1 MTRNSAKEVLVVGSV
16 ALDTVKTPYGERTD
30 GLGGSAT
37 FFAAAA
43 SLFAPV
49 RVVGVVGEDF
59 PMDQLRFLQTRSVD
73 LTGLQI
79 TQGRTFRWIGQYG
92 MDPNAR
98 QTLDT
103 QLNVFADFRP
113 ILPEAY
119 RDTGYVFLA
128 NIDPEL
134 QLEVLHQIRSPNV
147 VACDT
152 MNFWIE
158 GARTALMDVLRAVQ
172 IVILNDAEVR
182 QLAEDPHLIRAA
194 RKVLGTGPKVVI
206 VKKGEHGAFMMFED
220 RFFTVSAFPTDS
232 VVDPT
237 GAGDA
242 FAGGFM
248 GYLAR
253 AGSLEEGILRRAMVY
268 GSAVASF
275 AVEQFSVERLK
286 TLTFPEIVERCQALR
301 RMTAFE
307 EEDGEVC

>member
-1 MTRNSAKEVLVVGSV
+1 MACNVAEEVLVVGSV
-16 ALDTVKTPYGERTD
+16 ALDTVHTPYGECTD

-43 SLFAPV
+43 SFFAPV

-59 PMDQLRFLQTRSVD
+59 PMDQLRFLRARSVD

-79 TQGRTFRWIGQYG
+79 ARGRTFRWIGHYG
-92 MDPNAR
+92 TDPNAR
-98 QTLDT
+98 RTLDT

-113 ILPEAY
+113 VLPEAY
-119 RDTGYVFLA
+119 RDTAYVFLA
-128 NIDPEL
+128 NIDPAL
-134 QLEVLHQIRSPNV
+134 QLEVLHQMRSPNV

-158 GARTALMDVLRAVQ
+158 GAPGVVMDVLRSVQ

-182 QLAEDPHLIRAA
+182 QLADDPHLIRAA
-194 RKVLGTGPKVVI
+194 RKVLDMGPEVVV
-206 VKKGEHGAFMMFED
+206 VKKGEHGAFMVSSD
-220 RFFTVSAFPTDS
+220 RFFTVPAFPTES

-237 GAGDA
+237 GAGDT

-253 AGSLEEGILRRAMVY
+253 TGSLEEGMLRRAMVY

-286 TLTFPEIVERCQALR
+286 TLTYSEIVERCR
-301 RMTAFE
+301 MFRKMTAFE
-307 EEDGEVC
+307 EEEG